1 MSNNKYS
8 RKKEGLWIP
17 KIMEEDKNLSIVERC
32 FLAEINSL
40 DNEEGCYAS
49 NEHFANWSHLTKNR
63 CSEIITKL
71 IEKNYITRELIYEGK
86 EIKKRILRISKD
98 SYYGTLESKE
108 FKEKFINDKKQYN
121 NLSNGYSENNDRV
134 VGDVTK
140 GYSEKKDRVVGKYE
154 RENTINN
161 TNINKN
167 YNKKISADSNYCETF
182 EIIWKNYPNKKGK
195 AIAYKKY
202 LMAVKKYGKDEI
214 LNRSRIV
221 IEDYNIQINRK
232 ELETKYIPHLSTF
245 FNQERYQDWEVI
257 EEQNKPKRLTK
268 NQMAG

>member
-1 MSNNKYS
+1 M
-8 RKKEGLWIP
+8 KEIKINQNRDFKGVWIP
-17 KIMEEDKNLSIVERC
+17 KEIWLNQDLSWMEKLFLVE
-32 FLAEINSL
+32 IHSL
-40 DNEEGCYAS
+40 DNEDGCFAS
-49 NEHFANWSHLTKNR
+49 NAHFADFFGVSKVR
-63 CSEIITKL
+63 CSQIITSL
-71 IEKNYITRELIYEGK
+71 SEKKYINVELIYEGK
-86 EIKKRILRISKD
+86 QIIKRIIKIMS
-98 SYYGTLESKE
+98 G
-108 FKEKFINDKKQYN
+108 
-121 NLSNGYSENNDRV
+121 GYSEN
-134 VGDVTK
+134 
-140 GYSEKKDRVVGKYE
+140 KDRGIKYSKGGIKKTLKVY
-154 RENTINN
+154 NTINN